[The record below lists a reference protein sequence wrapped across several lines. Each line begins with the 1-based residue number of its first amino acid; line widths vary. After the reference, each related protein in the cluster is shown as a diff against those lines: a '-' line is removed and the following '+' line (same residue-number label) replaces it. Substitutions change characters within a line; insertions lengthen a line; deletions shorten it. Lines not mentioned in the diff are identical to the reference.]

1 MKSKRLNIV
10 IPALILASISSAAIA
25 NSKVEQR
32 DVPTPIGISTELAN
46 IIENRVMPPNVA
58 IPATTQAWLDA
69 QAIADQPA
77 IETAKEVVER
87 LNISYEAKQY
97 AGVNTFF
104 VTPETVAPEYEDKW
118 LIHIHGG
125 AFVLGG
131 GEAALREASW
141 VADGIGA
148 KVISID
154 YSKPPLH
161 PYPAAINDIVAV
173 WKELTKTQSA
183 ESTAIFGTSAG
194 GNITLATTLKLQ
206 ELGLPTPGALFV
218 GTPAVD
224 LKETS
229 DSWHTLK
236 GLDPLG
242 QREGALSAAFKLYA
256 GDEKLDHP
264 LISPINA
271 DIESFPPTIFIS
283 GTRDLLLS
291 DTVRMHRKLRT
302 ADVDTELHVYD
313 GQAHADYM
321 LGLVTEVPESEDAL
335 KEIGLFFNQHINQ

>member
-1 MKSKRLNIV
+1 M
-10 IPALILASISSAAIA
+10 A
-25 NSKVEQR
+25 NSKVEKR
-32 DVPTPIGISTELAN
+32 EVPTPVGISSELAN
-46 IIENRVMPPNVA
+46 IIENRVMPPHVPVPKN
-58 IPATTQAWLDA
+58 TQAWLEA
-69 QAIADQPA
+69 QVIADQPA

-97 AGVNTFF
+97 AGVDTFF
-104 VTPETVAPEYEDKW
+104 VTPETIAPEYANKW

-161 PYPAAINDIVAV
+161 PYPAAIDDVVAV
-173 WKELTKTQSA
+173 WKALTKTQSA

-194 GNITLATTLKLQ
+194 GNITLATALKLQ

-242 QREGALSAAFKLYA
+242 EREGALSAAFELYA
-256 GDEKLDHP
+256 GGEKLDNP
-264 LISPINA
+264 LISPVYA
-271 DIESFPPTIFIS
+271 DIKTFPPTIFIS

-291 DTVRMHRKLRT
+291 DTVRMHRKLRA
-302 ADVDTELHVYD
+302 ADVDTQLHVYD

-321 LGLVTEVPESEDAL
+321 IGSVTEMPESEDAL
-335 KEIGLFFNQHINQ
+335 KEIGLFFNKYIN